1 MQPTKLISALK
12 SATRM
17 VGTEEMFVELSTP
30 RRPDYQNLSAKVDSA
45 ASSATRRRKMV
56 FQHIWDAHSCHVP
69 SRVGKNSGPW
79 GIATCWG
86 VLWLDT
92 P

>member
-30 RRPDYQNLSAKVDSA
+30 RRQDYQNLCANVDSA

-56 FQHIWDAHSCHVP
+56 FQHIWDAHSCHVL
-69 SRVGKNSGPW
+69 SHVGKNSGPW
-79 GIATCWG
+79 GTATCWG
-86 VLWLDT
+86 ALWLDT